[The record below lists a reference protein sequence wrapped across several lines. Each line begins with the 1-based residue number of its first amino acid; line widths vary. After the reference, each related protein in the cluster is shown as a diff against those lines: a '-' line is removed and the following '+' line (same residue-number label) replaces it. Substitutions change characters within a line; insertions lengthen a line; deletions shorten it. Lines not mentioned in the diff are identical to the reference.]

1 MTHPGRT
8 LTLLSLTAGCLALAG
23 TASAQNMGSS
33 TAQMPAKLKKQI
45 TVMEKVIDEM
55 LVDSKNLLVANHE
68 PTRGVYLPEFGVLF
82 TLDAQILSPD
92 RGEWW
97 KSSEWGKKF
106 KFETDKHGNY
116 VVHLNDNDDDDDSDK
131 ADKDDKADK
140 NDKKE
145 RELTKKELMKDR
157 EQRYENGKKEI
168 RDALVEYGYTLTGLR
183 DDQWVAIVAY
193 IDDDDMFG
201 DNEGETVLMR
211 AKVADLRSHD
221 ANKLSDDAMNSRV
234 SIEEY

>member
-1 MTHPGRT
+1 
-8 LTLLSLTAGCLALAG
+8 
-23 TASAQNMGSS
+23 
-33 TAQMPAKLKKQI
+33 MPAKLKKQI
-45 TVMEKVIDEM
+45 TVMEKVIDEV

-68 PTRGVYLPEFGVLF
+68 PTRGVYLPEVGVLF

-97 KSSEWGKKF
+97 KDWNKKF
-106 KFETDKHGNY
+106 KVETDKHGNT
-116 VVHLNDNDDDDDSDK
+116 VVHLNNDDDDDDDSDK
-131 ADKDDKADK
+131 ADNKKD
-140 NDKKE
+140 KE
-145 RELTKKELMKDR
+145 KRELTKKELLKDR
-157 EQRYENGKKEI
+157 EERYEKGKTEI
-168 RDALVEYGYTLTGLR
+168 RDALTEYGYTLTGLR

-211 AKVADLRSHD
+211 AKMSDLRSHD
-221 ANKLSDDAMNSRV
+221 AGKLSDDAMASRV

>member
-8 LTLLSLTAGCLALAG
+8 LSLLSLTAGCLALAG
-23 TASAQNMGSS
+23 TASAQT

-97 KSSEWGKKF
+97 KNMGKAF
-106 KFETDKHGNY
+106 KVETDKHGNT
-116 VVHLNDNDDDDDSDK
+116 VVHLNNDDDDDDSDK
-131 ADKDDKADK
+131 ADKSS
-140 NDKKE
+140 KE
-145 RELTKKELMKDR
+145 KHELTKKEILKDR
-157 EQRYENGKKEI
+157 EERYENGKKEI
-168 RDALVEYGYTLTGLR
+168 RDALMEYGYTLTGLR
-183 DDQWVAIVAY
+183 EDQWVGIVAY

-211 AKVADLRSHD
+211 AKVSDLRAHD
-221 ANKLSDDAMNSRV
+221 AGKLSDDAMVSRV
-234 SIEEY
+234 SMEEY